1 MKCAGSI
8 QIGGYMEHNKL
19 KSDHEEVNRN
29 VEMQIAR
36 QCAPLLAGIKIS
48 NILITDVTSK
58 SRVSSIFQDSSIK
71 LKYLHIGPDRVAI
84 LLYRK
89 SELRKVLQ
97 DIQVQRLLKSFGY
110 QDMEIEAVLEL
121 FAYRYSMYMKER
133 EEFPHEMGILLGY
146 PIEDVLGFIRNE
158 GKNYLYTGYWKVYCN
173 LYDTLHLFERFKH
186 AKLMMVQLV
195 MRGFSMNRIMEMV
208 QEGEI
213 REIIGENLIS
223 GEFRREA
230 RLVAV

>member
-1 MKCAGSI
+1 
-8 QIGGYMEHNKL
+8 MERNKL
-19 KSDHEEVNRN
+19 KSNHEEISQN

-48 NILITDVTSK
+48 NILITHVTGK
-58 SRVSSIFQDSSIK
+58 NGVSSIFQDSPIK
-71 LKYLHIGPDRVAI
+71 MKYLHIGPDRVAI
-84 LLYRK
+84 LLYRMT
-89 SELRKVLQ
+89 ELVKLLQ
-97 DIQVQRLLKSFGY
+97 DIQVQRLMKSYGY
-110 QDMEIEAVLEL
+110 QNMEVEAVLEL
-121 FAYRYSMYMKER
+121 FASRYSMYMKER

-146 PIEDVLGFIRNE
+146 PIDDVLGFINNE
-158 GKNYLYTGYWKVYCN
+158 GKNYLYTGYWKVYSN

-195 MRGFSMNRIMEMV
+195 MRGFSMNRIIEMI
-208 QEGEI
+208 QTGEI
-213 REIIGENLIS
+213 REMIEENPIS